1 MAAGARVTAT
11 DARAPGERF
20 GPQHLLDG
28 RDDTYWAT
36 GDATLRAEAVF
47 DFAAPVTFGVVR
59 LREAIT
65 FGQRIDRVA
74 IDGWNGADWQLL
86 AAVTGI
92 GPRRLI
98 RLDRPVTAARLR
110 LRVTEAS
117 ASPVLSEFAL
127 FAEAV

>member
-1 MAAGARVTAT
+1 M
-11 DARAPGERF
+11 
-20 GPQHLLDG
+20 
-28 RDDTYWAT
+28 
-36 GDATLRAEAVF
+36 
-47 DFAAPVTFGVVR
+47 VR
-59 LREAIT
+59 LREAIR

-74 IDGWNGADWQLL
+74 IDGWNGADWRPL
-86 AAVTGI
+86 AEATSI

-127 FAEAV
+127 FSEPV